1 MVTNL
6 RFEVPV
12 RSILCIPQKSPP
24 HTIEHV
30 FCVFE
35 IGVDLVLVFVGF
47 GLFQIC
53 LHLPLPFSPHSKDH
67 ALQWGSE
74 SSPVPTLLHER
85 TPQQQHSATA
95 YSPHTLQCS
104 TGPSKPIPP
113 IQHHTSQSGPPPV
126 ASSSTAQGTSVPTAP
141 AIISAFFVILSGW
154 SPGVYMAL

>member
-47 GLFQIC
+47 GLFQTC
-53 LHLPLPFSPHSKDH
+53 SHLPFSPYSKD
-67 ALQWGSE
+67 
-74 SSPVPTLLHER
+74 
-85 TPQQQHSATA
+85 
-95 YSPHTLQCS
+95 HTLQCVA
-104 TGPSKPIPP
+104 TNM
-113 IQHHTSQSGPPPV
+113 HT
-126 ASSSTAQGTSVPTAP
+126 
-141 AIISAFFVILSGW
+141 
-154 SPGVYMAL
+154 